1 MTNWLVYVGV
11 LVQENCTVM
20 HYIGRRICPLSLLD
34 YVSHQLKFKMMM
46 LFSLTCQIPS
56 LAAIIAHV
64 TSANVQQA
72 ASIKSSEFHYWL
84 TIACS
89 QRKIYRH

>member
-11 LVQENCTVM
+11 LVQEKFTVM
-20 HYIGRRICPLSLLD
+20 HYIGHMWCPLSLLD
-34 YVSHQLKFKMMM
+34 YVSHQFKFKMVM